1 MTERDDMA
9 GLVEAW
15 VARYL
20 AAWDSNDPADVRA
33 LFLPD
38 GRYRFHPWDE
48 PVVGHDAITA
58 AWLDARDEPG
68 DHAFTWEVVA
78 IDGATAVVQ
87 ARTVYTDGSAAGRE
101 YENLWVLLLAA
112 DGRAHAF
119 TEWFMERSATA

>member
-48 PVVGHDAITA
+48 PV
-58 AWLDARDEPG
+58 LRRLCG
-68 DHAFTWEVVA
+68 DLTRFADRYELAFV
-78 IDGATAVVQ
+78 DGAAHFI
-87 ARTVYTDGSAAGRE
+87 TDDAPGEVAA
-101 YENLWVLLLAA
+101 LAL
-112 DGRAHAF
+112 D
-119 TEWFMERSATA
+119 WMERAG